1 VLDRSLLQA
10 LDDSCFDGAKAR
22 CVMVSSRD
30 S

>member
-1 VLDRSLLQA
+1 LQA